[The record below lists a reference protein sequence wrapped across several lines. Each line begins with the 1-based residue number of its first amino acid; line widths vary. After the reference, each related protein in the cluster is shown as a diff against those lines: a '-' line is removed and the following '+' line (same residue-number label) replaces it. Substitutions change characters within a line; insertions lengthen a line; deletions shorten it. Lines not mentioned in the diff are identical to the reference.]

1 MNLFWAALIGLLV
14 AFPVNYVADVLPWDE
29 RRLGKALC
37 GRCGGALGWGEY
49 LRWWK
54 PCPHCGKAR
63 WRHGIVLV
71 ALPVLSALLWLYPSE
86 WGFWAMWALLVYA
99 VLVGII
105 DAEHRLIFRALSMA
119 GVVLLGGLGVW
130 RHGLISTLLGGATGA
145 GIMLLL
151 YLLGKWY
158 TRLKAHRA
166 NQPPP
171 TEPALGFGD
180 VALSADL
187 GLLLGWPGILAGLTF
202 AILAAGAFSILLL
215 LYALLRWRRLRLNA
229 YIPYAPFLLLGALLA
244 IYV

>member
-1 MNLFWAALIGLLV
+1 MNLFLAGLMGLIA
-14 AFPVNYVADVLPWDE
+14 AFPVNYLADVLPWKDG
-29 RRLGKALC
+29 RLGKALC

-71 ALPVLSALLWLYPSE
+71 SLTVLSALLWIYPGK
-86 WGFWAMWALLVYA
+86 WGFWAMWVLLVYA
-99 VLVGII
+99 MLVAVI
-105 DAEHRLIFRALSMA
+105 DAEHRLILHVVSATGAL
-119 GVVLLGGLGVW
+119 LLGGLGIW
-130 RHGLISTLLGGATGA
+130 RHGLEATLLGGAAGA
-145 GIMLLL
+145 SIMLLL
-151 YLLGKWY
+151 FLLGNGY
-158 TRLKAHRA
+158 AYLKARRA

-180 VALSADL
+180 VALSTDL

-202 AILAAGAFSILLL
+202 AILVAGAFSLLFL
-215 LYALLRWRRLRLNA
+215 LYALLRWHRLRTDA